1 MKKTPPL
8 RRSQRGSALATVMM
22 LSMGLMIVVATTL
35 SYSLSESR
43 MNYREA
49 MRLEARN
56 AAEAISEFGLAQIR
70 YKMDSRSD
78 FTPTRFT
85 TGTDANSISL
95 PSTTYWGG
103 SNVVAS
109 TSTGTSPELIIGL
122 MTPVTQ
128 STATGLYYYD
138 ENDIANENDVLKGRY
153 VFRFD
158 IKVISKAT
166 VNAPSRIA
174 GPPHTAYI
182 AQTLSARASPLFSHA
197 IFYNMDLELWPGP
210 TMNILGGVHT
220 NGDLWVKKQ
229 SSNGR
234 TLNFVGPVSVAGN
247 LYAGV
252 KTVITNSDGTTDNLS
267 GYTDQVNFRTGAGGL
282 VGLYGPATGT
292 TTPSFWRDHK
302 YGQAS
307 ASVSTISK
315 FRTWSAGATNGNLQ
329 TSAHGVSI
337 AKTPGINTV
346 ADARKMIEA
355 PDPAGDS
362 ETEAQKYSTRSGLFI
377 AVNPSSTTRSG
388 RLPNGTLIAVGQTS
402 YRAFMLNGVEVLLPG
417 QAYYGD
423 QTTVASTAANKTP
436 PTGTSALITIRENAM
451 EDLRRHKDTFSLAK
465 KRSTTNR
472 YTPKSVTMIDV
483 DMRTLK
489 MAVEYTVNARTTT
502 SVYRVAVPSDGT
514 AVSNIAWSSF
524 IYNPGAAPE
533 SVTLDNKVA
542 LQGYLAAQWN
552 GAIYIHSMDAE
563 TLRASGV
570 RLINGR
576 GQVASKSDGSG
587 LTIATNDALYILG
600 HYNADGTIDSATTG
614 TTNSGRYPETNE
626 TPCSIVSDALTI
638 LSTPL
643 YTNAS
648 SVIRQTLGW
657 NDAFGGLRNSS
668 SQHSSSWDTTP
679 PSSSNQREG
688 SGTST
693 AWHRIPYDQSVSE
706 VATVTRDVKYPGN
719 NTEIAAAFLAGI
731 VSSNKDGNGQNS
743 GGANNYPRFLEDF
756 SYTSGSSTIQS
767 TVAIRGSIVAMFES
781 AVAIE
786 PWNWRTFDAPA
797 RLWGFNELFNSGRFP
812 PLTPRMMYYR
822 RVDFSDITEAQ
833 YKALKT
839 GWGL

>member
-1 MKKTPPL
+1 MKKTDPL
-8 RRSQRGSALATVMM
+8 RHSQRGSALATVMM
-22 LSMGLMIVVATTL
+22 LSMGLMVVVATTL

-49 MRLEARN
+49 MRIEARN

-138 ENDIANENDVLKGRY
+138 EKDIANENDVLKGRY

-174 GPPHTAYI
+174 GPAHTAYI

-292 TTPSFWRDHK
+292 TTPNFWRDHK
-302 YGQAS
+302 FGQAS
-307 ASVSTISK
+307 PSVSTISK
-315 FRTWSAGATNGNLQ
+315 FRTWASGATNGNLQ
-329 TSAHGVSI
+329 TSAHGVSV

-346 ADARKMIEA
+346 AEARKMIES
-355 PDPAGDS
+355 PDPAGAS
-362 ETEAQKYSTRSGLFI
+362 ETEAQKYSTRAGLFI
-377 AVNPSSTTRSG
+377 AVNPSSTTRTG
-388 RLPNGTLIAVGQTS
+388 YLPTGALISVGQKS
-402 YRAFMLNGVEVLLPG
+402 YRAFMLNGGEVLLPG
-417 QAYYGD
+417 QAYWGD
-423 QTTVASTAANKTP
+423 LSTVASTAANKTLP
-436 PTGTSALITIRENAM
+436 AGISPLITLRENAM

-472 YTPKSVTMIDV
+472 YVPKSVNMIDV

-489 MAVEYTVNARTTT
+489 MAVEYTINARTTT
-502 SVYRVAVPSDGT
+502 SVYRTVVPNDGT
-514 AVSNIAWSSF
+514 ATNHVSWTTF
-524 IYNPGAAPE
+524 LYNPNAVPE
-533 SVTLDNKVA
+533 SVTIGSTVA
-542 LQGYLAAQWN
+542 LHGYTPSQWN

-563 TLRASGV
+563 SRKDSGV

-600 HYNADGTIDSATTG
+600 HYNADGSIDAATSG
-614 TTNSGRYPETNE
+614 TSNSGRYPEPNE
-626 TPCSIVSDALTI
+626 TPCSVVSDALTI
-638 LSTPL
+638 LSMPL

-648 SVIRQTLGW
+648 SVIRQSRGW

-668 SQHSSSWDTTP
+668 SQYSTSWDTSP

-688 SGTST
+688 ADDEITWRRVPYDRTST
-693 AWHRIPYDQSVSE
+693 EMTSVK
-706 VATVTRDVKYPGN
+706 TTIKYYGN
-719 NTEIAAAFLAGI
+719 DTEISSAFLAGI

-756 SYTSGSSTIQS
+756 SYTSGGSSIQS
-767 TVAIRGSIVAMFES
+767 KVAIRGSIVAMFES

-786 PWNWRTFDAPA
+786 PWNWRTFDAPD